1 MNEKKEYGWKLKEI
15 ILVAMI
21 CIVFGVVYL
30 GGVYLASFLSTLLTP
45 VGLAPLANEIVFG
58 VWFMAAILAA
68 YILQKPGVCI
78 VAEVLAALI
87 EVLLGNMYGPMVIVA
102 GIVQGV
108 GGEIV
113 FALGRYRKFN
123 TKMIYLAAAGCC
135 VTSFLWSFVR
145 SGYGQLAVPLL
156 IIMFLIRLVST
167 LIFSGLITKAIGDG
181 LAQLDA
187 GQAPDAGQGEDE
199 RDEADALTA
208 AGEEGSPARLADGLE
223 HHIRH
228 DDDGL

>member
-58 VWFMAAILAA
+58 VWFMAA
-68 YILQKPGVCI
+68 
-78 VAEVLAALI
+78 LI

-102 GIVQGV
+102 GIVQGA

-181 LAQLDA
+181 LAKTGLLK
-187 GQAPDAGQGEDE
+187 GY
-199 RDEADALTA
+199 ALGRA
-208 AGEEGSPARLADGLE
+208 HG
-223 HHIRH
+223 
-228 DDDGL
+228 